1 MLTIIIF
8 TNNRDKYLS
17 QLMNDILSVKTNI
30 QIYIINY
37 SESNR
42 KQLSLKKKKLQK
54 NIKIIFDPRSKQ
66 FSKKL
71 YKYIQFVK
79 TKYVWFISDD
89 DRIDSNYIKSLLNFL
104 KTSNQSGF
112 TLNHTT
118 FRNEDNIIKEKIYN
132 IKNRKISLNNEIHQ
146 LGLISSQIFNIK
158 KFNKIKKDLDTTILL
173 NNDYPHIYIALMLNK
188 KFNDWNKVENKIV
201 LFRYGNLTSY
211 KDKNKILTR
220 LDNEFKGYLD
230 PLKKLYKKEVYKIL
244 YNKIFFKNI
253 VSWILLSI
261 EQHGKTQT
269 LKIIEK
275 NRDIIPVTFSTLL
288 VKKLIFLIP
297 IKILIL
303 IKKIK
308 RIINKY

>member
-42 KQLSLKKKKLQK
+42 KQLLIKKKLQK

-173 NNDYPHIYIALMLNK
+173 NNDYPHIYIALMLHK

-201 LFRYGNLTSY
+201 LFRCGNLTSY

-253 VSWILLSI
+253 ISWILLSV
-261 EQHGKTQT
+261 EQNGKALTF
-269 LKIIEK
+269 KIIEK
-275 NRDIIPVTFSTLL
+275 NRDIIPITFSTLL

>member
-42 KQLSLKKKKLQK
+42 KQLLIKKKLQK

-173 NNDYPHIYIALMLNK
+173 NNDYPHIYIALMLHK

-253 VSWILLSI
+253 ISWILLSV
-261 EQHGKTQT
+261 EQNGKALTF
-269 LKIIEK
+269 KIIEK
-275 NRDIIPVTFSTLL
+275 NRDIIPITFSTLL

>member
-42 KQLSLKKKKLQK
+42 KQLLIKKKLQK

-173 NNDYPHIYIALMLNK
+173 NNDYPHIYIALMLHK

-220 LDNEFKGYLD
+220 LDNEFKGYLY
-230 PLKKLYKKEVYKIL
+230 PLKKLYKK
-244 YNKIFFKNI
+244 
-253 VSWILLSI
+253 
-261 EQHGKTQT
+261 
-269 LKIIEK
+269 
-275 NRDIIPVTFSTLL
+275 
-288 VKKLIFLIP
+288 
-297 IKILIL
+297 
-303 IKKIK
+303 
-308 RIINKY
+308 

>member
-1 MLTIIIF
+1 
-8 TNNRDKYLS
+8 
-17 QLMNDILSVKTNI
+17 
-30 QIYIINY
+30 
-37 SESNR
+37 
-42 KQLSLKKKKLQK
+42 
-54 NIKIIFDPRSKQ
+54 
-66 FSKKL
+66 
-71 YKYIQFVK
+71 
-79 TKYVWFISDD
+79 
-89 DRIDSNYIKSLLNFL
+89 
-104 KTSNQSGF
+104 
-112 TLNHTT
+112 
-118 FRNEDNIIKEKIYN
+118 
-132 IKNRKISLNNEIHQ
+132 
-146 LGLISSQIFNIK
+146 
-158 KFNKIKKDLDTTILL
+158 
-173 NNDYPHIYIALMLNK
+173 MLNK
-188 KFNDWNKVENKIV
+188 KFNDWNKIENKIV
-201 LFRYGNLTSY
+201 YFRYGNLTSY

-220 LDNEFKGYLD
+220 LDNEFRGYLD
-230 PLKKLYKKEVYKIL
+230 PLKRIYKKEVYKIL